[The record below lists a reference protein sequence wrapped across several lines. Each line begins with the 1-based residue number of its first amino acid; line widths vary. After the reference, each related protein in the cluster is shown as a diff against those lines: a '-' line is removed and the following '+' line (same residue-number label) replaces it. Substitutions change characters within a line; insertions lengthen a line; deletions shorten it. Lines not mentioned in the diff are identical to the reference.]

1 MFSFDISRE
10 VRGMNKELEYKIKVL
25 LAWKE
30 LAEESGN
37 EWAVKVATKHI
48 IGIQRMFYGI

>member
-1 MFSFDISRE
+1 
-10 VRGMNKELEYKIKVL
+10 MNKELEYKIKVL